1 VQRVEATRMGATMMR
16 WNLMGEFGIGQPVP
30 REEDPYLVRGAGRYV
45 DDVKADRQA
54 RAYVL
59 RSPHAHAKI
68 VRIDIEQTKAM
79 PGVIAVLTGDDPEV
93 AGLGALRPHMP
104 RKRRDGTPAFITPQ
118 PFLARGR
125 VRYVGDPV
133 AFIVAETLEEAKD
146 AAEAIEVEYDIL
158 PAVPTTADAIA
169 SGAAAAWD
177 NCPDNEAFTHT
188 AGDKTAVAKYM
199 GEAAHVIR
207 YRMVINRLTTNSM
220 EPRGCIAEYAAREG
234 RYTLRCTVQGPHQ
247 IRRTIAADVFG
258 VAETQFRIVAEN
270 VGGGFGM
277 KGALYPEYVLASL
290 AARLIGRP
298 VKWIGERSESL
309 QSDEHARDN
318 ITEAELGLDHDGRF
332 LAFAVRSWCNIGAY
346 YTADR
351 NAGPPTNN
359 IGVLAGTYVIPA
371 IHVETSGVLT
381 NTMMTGPYRGAGRP
395 EAAYVVETMV
405 NIAARELG
413 FDPVELRRRN
423 MIPAAAM
430 PYKTALIYTYDCG
443 DFGRNLEDCLK
454 LADYAGFEARR
465 RQSEACGR
473 LRGLGISSTV
483 EASNAGLIEHAEI
496 RFDPTGTVT
505 VSVGTHDHGQGHQTT
520 FRQIIA
526 DRLGIAPEH
535 IRFNFGDTDQIAIGT
550 GTFGSRS
557 TISAGTAMLIA
568 AEKILAKGRRIAAHM
583 MEAGEHDIEFER
595 GRFVV
600 AGTDRAVDLAAV
612 ARAAFVPAKL
622 PHETEPGLF
631 ETGTFAGGER
641 TYPNGCHISEIEID
655 GETGE
660 VVLVRYTAVDDVGH
674 IINPLLVEGQL
685 HGGIVQGIGQALME
699 NVVYDVSGQLV
710 SGSFMDY
717 AMPRASQFCTFTLG
731 ENEVPTKT
739 NPLGVKGAGES
750 GTVGALASVMN
761 AVNDALGRIGASYLQ
776 MPATSEKVWRAV
788 REAGWQPAAAGT
800 SEAVEA
806 DVQ

>member
-1 VQRVEATRMGATMMR
+1 
-16 WNLMGEFGIGQPVP
+16 MGEYGIGQPVP

-45 DDVKADRQA
+45 DDVRADRQT

-59 RSPHAHAKI
+59 RSPHAHADI
-68 VRIDIEQTKAM
+68 LRIDVEAAKAM
-79 PGVIAVLTGDDPEV
+79 PGVVAVLTGYSPEV
-93 AGLGALRPHMP
+93 LKLGPLQPNMP
-104 RKRRDGTPAFITPQ
+104 RKRRDGTPAFASSQ

-133 AFIVAETLEEAKD
+133 AFIVAETLEDAKD
-146 AAEAIEVEYDIL
+146 AAEAIEIDYDIL

-169 SGAAAAWD
+169 PGRLAVWD
-177 NCPDNEAFTHT
+177 GCPDNEAFTHT
-188 AGDKTAVAKYM
+188 AGDKAAVARHM
-199 GEAAHVIR
+199 GEAAHVVR
-207 YRMVINRLTTNSM
+207 HRMVINRLTTNSM
-220 EPRGCIAEYAAREG
+220 EPRGCLAEYSPREA

-247 IRRTIAADVFG
+247 IRRSIAAEVFG
-258 VAETQFRIVAEN
+258 VAETQFRVVAEN

-277 KGALYPEYVLASL
+277 KGGLYPEYVLASL
-290 AARLIGRP
+290 AARLTGRA

-309 QSDEHARDN
+309 QSDEHCRDN
-318 ITEAELGLDHDGRF
+318 ITEAELGLDDDGRF
-332 LAFAVRSWCNIGAY
+332 LAFSVRSFCNIGAY
-346 YTADR
+346 YTSDR
-351 NAGPPTNN
+351 SAGPPTNN
-359 IGVLAGTYVIPA
+359 IGVLAGTYMIPA
-371 IHVETSGVLT
+371 IHVETTGVLT

-395 EAAYVVETMV
+395 EAAYVIETMV
-405 NIAARELG
+405 SLAARQLG
-413 FDPVELRRRN
+413 IDPAELRRRN

-443 DFGRNLEDCLK
+443 DFPKNLEDGLK
-454 LADYAGFEARR
+454 LADVAGFDARR
-465 RQSEACGR
+465 RETEARGR
-473 LRGLGISSTV
+473 LRGLGVSSTV

-520 FRQIIA
+520 FRQIMS
-526 DRLGIAPEH
+526 DRLGIPPEH
-535 IRFNFGDTDQIAIGT
+535 IRFNWGDTDQIAIGT

-557 TISAGTAMLIA
+557 TIAAGTAMLIA
-568 AEKILAKGRRIAAHM
+568 AEKIVAKGRRIAAHM

-600 AGTDRAVDLAAV
+600 AGTDKAVGLTAV

-622 PHETEPGLF
+622 PRDTEPGLF
-631 ETGTFAGGER
+631 ETGTFSGGER
-641 TYPNGCHISEIEID
+641 TYPNGCHISEVEID
-655 GETGE
+655 GDTGQ
-660 VVLVRYTAVDDVGH
+660 VALVRYTAVDDVGH

-685 HGGIVQGIGQALME
+685 HGGIVQGAGQALME
-699 NVVYDVSGQLV
+699 NMVYDESGQLV

-717 AMPRASQFCTFTLG
+717 AMPRASDFCPFVLG

-761 AVNDALGRIGASYLQ
+761 AVNDALGRIGAGYLQ
-776 MPATSEKVWRAV
+776 MPATPEKVWRSMQA
-788 REAGWQPAAAGT
+788 AGWRPAAIDT
-800 SEAVEA
+800 LA
-806 DVQ
+806 DEPESAS

>member
-1 VQRVEATRMGATMMR
+1 
-16 WNLMGEFGIGQPVP
+16 MGEYGIGQAVP

-45 DDVKADRQA
+45 DDVKADRQLL
-54 RAYVL
+54 AYVL
-59 RSPHAHAKI
+59 RSPHAHAGI
-68 VRIDIEQTKAM
+68 LRIDVTRARAM
-79 PGVIAVLTGDDPEV
+79 PGVVAVLTGDSPEV
-93 AGLGALRPHMP
+93 LKLGALAPKMP
-104 RKRRDGTPAFITPQ
+104 RKRRDGTPAFISPQ

-133 AFIVAETLEEAKD
+133 AFIVAGTLEEAKD
-146 AAEAIEVEYDIL
+146 AAEAIEIDYDIL

-169 SGAAAAWD
+169 PEATPVWD
-177 NCPDNEAFTHT
+177 GCPDNEAFTHA
-188 AGDKTAVAKYM
+188 AGDGAAVAKHM
-199 GEAAHVIR
+199 VQAVHVIR
-207 YRMVINRLTTNSM
+207 HRMVINRLTTNSM
-220 EPRGCIAEYAAREG
+220 EPRGCIAEYSAREA

-247 IRRTIAADVFG
+247 IRRAIAVDVFG

-277 KGALYPEYVLASL
+277 KGGLYPEYVLASL
-290 AARLIGRP
+290 AARLTGRP

-309 QSDEHARDN
+309 QSDEHCRDN
-318 ITEAELGLDHDGRF
+318 ITEAELGLDGDGRF

-346 YTADR
+346 YTSDR

-371 IHVETSGVLT
+371 IHVETSSVLT

-395 EAAYVVETMV
+395 EAAYVIETMV
-405 NIAARELG
+405 NLAARKLG
-413 FDPVELRRRN
+413 IDPAELRRRN

-430 PYKTALIYTYDCG
+430 PYRTALIYTYDSG
-443 DFGRNLEDCLK
+443 DFPKNLEDCVK
-454 LADYAGFEARR
+454 LADVAGFDARR
-465 RQSEACGR
+465 RMSEARGM

-526 DRLGIAPEH
+526 DKLGIPPDH

-557 TISAGTAMLIA
+557 TVSAGTAMLIA
-568 AEKILAKGRRIAAHM
+568 AEKVIAKGRRIAAHM
-583 MEAGEHDIEFER
+583 MEAGEHDIEFLR

-600 AGTDRAVDLAAV
+600 AGTDRAVDLSAV
-612 ARAAFVPAKL
+612 ARTAFVPARL
-622 PHETEPGLF
+622 PKDTEPGLF
-631 ETGTFAGGER
+631 ETGTFSGGER
-641 TYPNGCHISEIEID
+641 TYPNGCHISEVEID

-660 VVLVRYTAVDDVGH
+660 VTLARYAAVDDVGH
-674 IINPLLVEGQL
+674 VINPLLVEGQL
-685 HGGIVQGIGQALME
+685 HGGIVQGVGQALME
-699 NVVYDVSGQLV
+699 NMVYDASGQLV

-717 AMPRASQFCTFTLG
+717 AMPRAGDFCPFVLG

-761 AVNDALGRIGASYLQ
+761 AVNDALDRAGAAYLQ
-776 MPATSEKVWRAV
+776 MPATPEKVWRAL
-788 REAGWQPAAAGT
+788 REAGWRAGDARIGDDGPAPGRN
-800 SEAVEA
+800 SL
-806 DVQ
+806 

>member
-1 VQRVEATRMGATMMR
+1 
-16 WNLMGEFGIGQPVP
+16 MGEYGIGQPVP

-45 DDVKADRQA
+45 DDVQAAGQA

-59 RSPHAHAKI
+59 RSPHAHADI
-68 VRIDIEQTKAM
+68 LRIDVTQAKAM
-79 PGVIAVLTGDDPEV
+79 PGVVMVLTGDDPEV
-93 AGLGALRPHMP
+93 LKLGPLRPHTA
-104 RKRRDGTPAFITPQ
+104 RKRRDGTPAFTSPQ
-118 PFLARGR
+118 PFLACGR

-146 AAEAIEVEYDIL
+146 AAEAIEVEYDTL
-158 PAVPTTADAIA
+158 PAVPTV
-169 SGAAAAWD
+169 AAANAPDAVAVWD
-177 NCPDNEAFTHT
+177 GCPDNEAFTHA
-188 AGDKTAVAKYM
+188 AGDKAAVAKYM

-207 YRMVINRLTTNSM
+207 HRMVINRITTNSM
-220 EPRGCIAEYAAREG
+220 EPRGCIAEYAVREARH
-234 RYTLRCTVQGPHQ
+234 TLRCTVQGPHQ
-247 IRRTIAADVFG
+247 IRRAIAADVFG
-258 VAETQFRIVAEN
+258 VAETRFRIVSEN

-277 KGALYPEYVLASL
+277 KGGLYPEYVLAAL
-290 AARLIGRP
+290 AARLTGRP

-309 QSDEHARDN
+309 QSDEHCRDN
-318 ITEAELGLDHDGRF
+318 ITEAELGLDRDGRF
-332 LAFAVRSWCNIGAY
+332 LAFSVRTWCNIGAY
-346 YTADR
+346 YTSDR
-351 NAGPPTNN
+351 SAGPPTNN

-381 NTMMTGPYRGAGRP
+381 NSMMTGPYRGAGRP
-395 EAAYVVETMV
+395 EAAYVIETMV
-405 NIAARELG
+405 DIAARQLG
-413 FDPVELRRRN
+413 IDPAELRRRN

-443 DFGRNLEDCLK
+443 DFGRNLEDGLK
-454 LADYAGFEARR
+454 LADCAGFEARR
-465 RQSEACGR
+465 RESEARGK

-520 FRQIIA
+520 FRQIIS
-526 DRLGIAPEH
+526 DRLGIAPGH
-535 IRFNFGDTDQIAIGT
+535 IRFNWGDTDQIAIGT

-557 TISAGTAMLIA
+557 TVSAGTAMLIA
-568 AEKILAKGRRIAAHM
+568 AEKIVAKGRRIAAHM

-595 GRFVV
+595 GRFIV

-622 PHETEPGLF
+622 PRDTEPGLF

-641 TYPNGCHISEIEID
+641 TYPNGCHISEVEID
-655 GETGE
+655 GDTGE
-660 VVLVRYTAVDDVGH
+660 VALVRYTAVDDVGH
-674 IINPLLVEGQL
+674 VINPLLVEGQL
-685 HGGIVQGIGQALME
+685 HGGIVQGVGQALME
-699 NVVYDVSGQLV
+699 NIVYDTSGQLV

-717 AMPRASQFCTFTLG
+717 AMPRAGDFCTFTLG

-761 AVNDALGRIGASYLQ
+761 AVNDALARIGAGYLQ
-776 MPATSEKVWRAV
+776 MPATPEKVWRAMQ
-788 REAGWQPAAAGT
+788 EAGWRPV
-800 SEAVEA
+800 AVGELEGGPETEG
-806 DVQ
+806 Q